1 MSYLTIRNILLF
13 TGLSLAATACAT
25 TERLVDRAGRVA
37 EREAGERVDRGVSA
51 GADATEDAI
60 LSGDEGNASA
70 SSGSGAANGASGST
84 GAARSAGSDPAARS
98 ITSNYDFQRGDR
110 LLFSEDYSED
120 NLGDFPR
127 GLELVDGSWDVVD
140 VDGRR
145 WLRETGGRGSAFQV
159 VLPEVLPERFTIE
172 YELMYSHGNQQTI
185 MTTSPVDRGWT
196 SYEGA
201 LVYVR
206 NIQSGARMPAAGREF
221 LAEVSRDILSDP
233 TPVKVMVDGSHMK
246 VYVNGQR
253 VSNVPNAEVVRS
265 DRLTFQDV
273 YFSNPEN
280 PIFFGAIRVDAG
292 GRDLYGALEREGR
305 VTLEGIY
312 FDTGSDQLRP
322 ESHAALA
329 EVGAM
334 LQEYSDLELSVEGH
348 TDSQGDDGYNL
359 DLSDRRAASVR
370 SYLIQE
376 FGIDPARLSS
386 RGLGETQ
393 PVASN
398 DTPEGRQQNRRVE
411 LVRIER

>member
-1 MSYLTIRNILLF
+1 MSYTIIRRILLLI
-13 TGLSLAATACAT
+13 GISLAAASCAT
-25 TERLVDRAGRVA
+25 AAERLVDRAGRAA

-51 GADATEDAI
+51 GADAAEDAVTGN
-60 LSGDEGNASA
+60 GDDAAA
-70 SSGSGAANGASGST
+70 SSTAQGSSATGTGTAANGTAGPT
-84 GAARSAGSDPAARS
+84 ARTVS
-98 ITSNYDFQRGDR
+98 SNYDFQRGDR
-110 LLFSEDYSED
+110 PLFSEDYSSD

-127 GLELVDGSWDVVD
+127 GLELVEGSWDVVD

-145 WLRETGGRGSAFQV
+145 WLRGTGGRGSAFDV

-172 YELMYSHGNQQTI
+172 YEIMYSHNNQQTI
-185 MTTSPVDRGWT
+185 MATSPVDRGWS
-196 SYEGA
+196 SYEGT
-201 LVYVR
+201 LIYVR
-206 NIQSGARMPAAGREF
+206 NIQSGARTPAAGREF
-221 LAEVSRDILSDP
+221 LAQVSRDILSDP
-233 TPVKVMVDGSHMK
+233 TPVKVMVDGNHMK
-246 VYVNGQR
+246 VFVNGRR
-253 VSNVPNAEVVRS
+253 VSNVPNAEIVRS
-265 DRLTFQDV
+265 DRIHFQDV
-273 YFSNPEN
+273 YFSTPDD

-334 LQEYSDLELSVEGH
+334 LQDYSDLKLSVEGH
-348 TDSQGDDGYNL
+348 TDSQGDESYNM

-376 FGIDPARLSS
+376 FGIGPARLTS

-398 DTPEGRQQNRRVE
+398 DTPEGRQENRRVE
-411 LVRIER
+411 LVRIDR